1 VKYGRERERCR
12 PVETESGEEGWPT
25 GREEGVPERK
35 RERERERES
44 VNLERERARGE
55 DKILNFVFFFFSLSA
70 HLPLFTF
77 LIWFLFK
84 Q

>member
-1 VKYGRERERCR
+1 
-12 PVETESGEEGWPT
+12 VETESGEGRLT
-25 GREEGVPERK
+25 SREEGVPERK
-35 RERERERES
+35 RERERES
-44 VNLERERARGE
+44 VNLERERVRGE

-77 LIWFLFK
+77 LVWFLFK